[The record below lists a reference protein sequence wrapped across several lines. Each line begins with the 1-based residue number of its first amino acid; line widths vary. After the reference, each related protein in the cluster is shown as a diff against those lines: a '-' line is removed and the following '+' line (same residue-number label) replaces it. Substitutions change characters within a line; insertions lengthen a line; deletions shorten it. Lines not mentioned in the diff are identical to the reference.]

1 LTVYRIGDAKYPA
14 HDGEGAKLFG
24 GRWNHKGIPM
34 IYCAEAA
41 SLCALEVLANG
52 ANVPAGMALVEI
64 EIPDYLSIV
73 SVQMDELPVGWDY
86 SVPSS
91 ASKDMGTEW
100 ARRKISAVMS
110 IPSVII
116 PRERNYLL
124 NPLHH
129 DFRQIRFGKP
139 EPFVF
144 DPRLR
149 QPRF

>member
-1 LTVYRIGDAKYPA
+1 LTVYRIGSAKYPA
-14 HDGEGAKLFG
+14 NDGEGAKLFG

-34 IYCAEAA
+34 IYRAETA
-41 SLCALEVLANG
+41 SLSALEVLANS
-52 ANVPAGMALVEI
+52 ANLPAGMALVEI
-64 EIPDYLSIV
+64 EIPEYLPIV
-73 SVQMDELPVGWDY
+73 DVQTRELPAGWDY

-91 ASKDMGTEW
+91 ASKDIGTEW
-100 ARRKISAVMS
+100 ARHKIAAVMS
-110 IPSVII
+110 VPSVII

-129 DFRQIRFGKP
+129 DFRQIRFGKA

-149 QPRF
+149 QPRL